1 MSLLL
6 KEPVKRV
13 EQVLKAFDPKLTVI
27 VLKTSARTA
36 MEAAS
41 SLGCEVGAI
50 VKSLLFK
57 TENSFTLC
65 LVAGD
70 RKASI
75 IKIKKTLNIKD
86 VSMASADEVKDVT
99 GFTIGG
105 VSPVGHLNKID
116 VFIDNSLKRFES
128 LYAAAGHPNCVFKLD
143 FINLQKITN
152 GSIKRPIKS
161 LFDGRPCTWFEPS
174 KTPMAARKQWIAGTM
189 KPVGQIVID
198 DGAVNA
204 LKNGSSLLPTGV
216 KSIDGDFERGDVV
229 EVYSLGNLK
238 IGVGLSSYSA
248 KEGKSIMWHKSDE
261 IGKILSYSYRE
272 EMIHKDDLVLL

>member
-1 MSLLL
+1 MSLLH

-36 MEAAS
+36 IEAAS

-105 VSPVGHLNKID
+105 VSPVGHVNKID
-116 VFIDNSLKRFES
+116 VFIDNSLKRFEN

-143 FINLQKITN
+143 FINLQKITD
-152 GSIKRPIKS
+152 GSIK
-161 LFDGRPCTWFEPS
+161 
-174 KTPMAARKQWIAGTM
+174 
-189 KPVGQIVID
+189 
-198 DGAVNA
+198 
-204 LKNGSSLLPTGV
+204 
-216 KSIDGDFERGDVV
+216 
-229 EVYSLGNLK
+229 
-238 IGVGLSSYSA
+238 
-248 KEGKSIMWHKSDE
+248 E
-261 IGKILSYSYRE
+261 ISE
-272 EMIHKDDLVLL
+272 